1 MKKSA
6 LFFLPVL
13 FFAAGFS
20 AAQSITVTSP
30 AAGDSWALGTS
41 RDILW
46 TIRGTMDD
54 EVKILLFQSGTR
66 IMEIAD
72 RVPNSGRFTWLI
84 PNTVAPGSYNV
95 RVRTIDNA
103 EFDNSGEFRIAIPAQ
118 PAPQPPVQSLVA
130 IVKPNG
136 SESIPIGR
144 SFRVQWNA
152 PAGGAA
158 DRTVDL
164 LLCRDGRPVGVVAEN
179 LPIMQRSFE
188 WKVSRLLAGS
198 AGPDVKYKMRIRVD
212 GTTIEDDS
220 DRSFE
225 LVAADAAAGNSGTGG
240 DLELVALEQ
249 AQNKVVARIRSTF
262 PRFAGTAM
270 YEMRR
275 PNWAPTP
282 VFRYPLSML
291 FEGPGEKV
299 YTMETIVPT
308 RPPDAGLCTSDYE
321 MYLDI
326 TNQVEETNEL
336 NNHKTARLYGNPTFV
351 IIERVVWGG
360 QDMLKG
366 QDNSVRSGRIVNWAS
381 GMPRSVNETLTIY
394 LTNCGYMPINEGE
407 LRVSQIGMLSQER
420 PQMPPALQT
429 RRLWHTMVGMSAF
442 GEQRHYMTAKIAFD
456 PHASEIRV
464 EYIWEGAGLH
474 TDKAVFN
481 FDINYRNL
489 F

>member
-1 MKKSA
+1 MDDGVKIR
-6 LFFLPVL
+6 LMQ
-13 FFAAGFS
+13 AGTIVF
-20 AAQSITVTSP
+20 
-30 AAGDSWALGTS
+30 
-41 RDILW
+41 DIAENVVNSGSYSW
-46 TIRGTMDD
+46 TI
-54 EVKILLFQSGTR
+54 
-66 IMEIAD
+66 
-72 RVPNSGRFTWLI
+72 
-84 PNTVAPGSYNV
+84 PGSVPAGSSVV
-95 RVRTIDNA
+95 RVRTMDNA
-103 EFDNSGEFRIAIPAQ
+103 VWDNSETFTIAAAAQSGGSQPQAGGPIAILSPNGREMIPAGRPFRITWAA
-118 PAPQPPVQSLVA
+118 S
-130 IVKPNG
+130 
-136 SESIPIGR
+136 S
-144 SFRVQWNA
+144 
-152 PAGGAA
+152 GGAA
-158 DRTVDL
+158 GRTIDL
-164 LLCRDGRPVGVVAEN
+164 LLLFNDRSVGVIAKN
-179 LPIMQRSFE
+179 LPIMQRNFE
-188 WKVSRLLAGS
+188 WTAGRLLVGS
-198 AGPDVKYKMRIRVD
+198 AEPDSKYKVRIQVD
-212 GTTIEDDS
+212 GTTIHDDS
-220 DRSFE
+220 DASFT
-225 LVAADAAAGNSGTGG
+225 LVRGTTGGGGAAAGGSGTGG

-275 PNWAPTP
+275 PNWAPTS

-366 QDNSVRSGRIVNWAS
+366 QDNSVRSGHIVNWAS
-381 GMPRSVNETLTIY
+381 GMPRSVNETLIIY

-429 RRLWHTMVGMSAF
+429 RRLWHTMVGMSGF
-442 GEQRHYMTAKIAFD
+442 GEQRHYMTAELTFD

-464 EYIWEGAGLH
+464 EYIWPDEGLH

-481 FDINYRNL
+481 FNINYRNL